1 MYDYPSVFA
10 VKLLVRRGDSI
21 LLVREPEH
29 NEWMPGRL
37 GLPGGKPLEGE
48 FITGTLER
56 KIATEV
62 GFEVKVTG
70 IVKLVNIMMP
80 EKTVYHLVVAAD
92 HVHGDIDTS
101 KTESDDVAWYS
112 SEQIQAMTKHDFTE
126 YYNDKLIKGYLDGSL
141 TEVPIS
147 FLQTQD
153 NRYGEVALWME
164 Q

>member
-1 MYDYPSVFA
+1 MYEYPSVFA

-48 FITGTLER
+48 FVTDTLER

-70 IVKLVNIMMP
+70 IAKLINIMMP
-80 EKTVYHLVVAAD
+80 EKTVYHLVVTAD
-92 HVHGDIDTS
+92 HIRGDIDTS
-101 KTESDDVAWYS
+101 KTESDDIAWYS
-112 SEQIQAMTKHDFTE
+112 SEQIRAMTKRDFTE
-126 YYNDKLIKGYLDGSL
+126 YYNDELIKSYLSDSL
-141 TEVPIS
+141 PKVPTS
-147 FLQTQD
+147 FLQAQD
-153 NRYGEVALWME
+153 NRSGEVALWME